1 MVSLELVVQAIIDGL
16 TLGLIYAIA
25 ALGLSLAFGVMHVI
39 NVAHGDFIIL
49 SAFLIYWF
57 LLILGSQSIALA
69 LLVAI
74 PTIIILASLGYMIQR
89 FLVNRI
95 IEGPP
100 LSTLLFFFGFMI
112 LMPNLMIILF
122 GPFTRTLIIPEL
134 AFSYEILGVKLSAS
148 RLFSLLMASFVIV
161 LTLALLYRTRIGMAI
176 RATAQNREAAS
187 ICGIDIKNT
196 YSMTLAVA
204 FALASLSGLLA
215 GLNFAFAP
223 THGPIYTL
231 LSFFVVVLGG
241 MGYPPGTILAGLIL
255 GLAQTL
261 ISTFLGTTFVYAF
274 VFLLL
279 YLILLLRPRG
289 LLGRGI

>member
-148 RLFSLLMASFVIV
+148 RLFSLLIAGFVIV

-187 ICGIDIKNT
+187 ICGIDIKNA

-204 FALASLSGLLA
+204 FALASLSGLLI

>member
-187 ICGIDIKNT
+187 ICGIDIKNA

-204 FALASLSGLLA
+204 FALASLSGLLI